1 MLNNFIIAGKVW
13 CFDSLDKVL
22 HVKIN
27 IGTTNEF
34 IMPILTAGI
43 IYPNNLEKNI
53 SVIIKGHLAQSMI
66 YSGVLAVAEKIIIVS
81 KELGEE

>member
-13 CFDSLDKVL
+13 YFDSLDKVL

-27 IGTTNEF
+27 IGTANEF

-43 IYPNNLEKNI
+43 IYPNNYEKNI
-53 SVIIKGHLAQSMI
+53 FVIIRGHLDTSNF
-66 YSGVLAVAEKIIIVS
+66 SLGVLAVAEKIMIVS
-81 KELGEE
+81 NVLEEE